1 MKTLFLNVDI
11 NTDVLLL
18 LIRLVT
24 STDTSETQYIERQSL
39 HGTLFRI

>member
-18 LIRLVT
+18 LIWLVT
-24 STDTSETQYIERQSL
+24 GTDNSDAQYIERQSL
-39 HGTLFRI
+39 H